1 MSFSDIVGHQRI
13 IAVLK
18 KALGAS
24 RLAHAYLF
32 VGPQGVGKS
41 TTAREFA
48 KAIQCVSR
56 SQEACEH
63 CIACRKVRDGTHP
76 DVIWLERQGKQIL
89 VEQVR
94 ELQRRLMYRPL
105 EGVHRVAI
113 LQDAQDLTLQAG
125 NALLKLLEEPPADT
139 VMVLLAVSEQSLL
152 PTVVSRCQKLRFA
165 PLPEAT
171 VSAYLIQRLGWEP
184 QRAAQAARAA
194 QGSIGRALLLEKED
208 VELLRNEARELLYSI
223 QGLGLVELLEKAKMW
238 ALSRQEASARLEAM
252 RSTTREML
260 LEELG
265 AEDTDENISKRSY
278 SLGRRKWLLEVW
290 EMSGRALEALER
302 NINPQLLLEN
312 LLAGIKARAG
322 QLLPEPGATRKV
334 G

>member
-1 MSFSDIVGHQRI
+1 M
-13 IAVLK
+13 
-18 KALGAS
+18 
-24 RLAHAYLF
+24 
-32 VGPQGVGKS
+32 
-41 TTAREFA
+41 
-48 KAIQCVSR
+48 
-56 SQEACEH
+56 
-63 CIACRKVRDGTHP
+63 
-76 DVIWLERQGKQIL
+76 

-113 LQDAQDLTLQAG
+113 IQDAQDLTLQAG

-208 VELLRNEARELLYSI
+208 VELLRNEARELLSSI